1 MNLKNL
7 YISAGVL
14 AILAIITSYLN
25 SSNNAPLLDERVGS
39 TVVDKALLRNAGFAL
54 PFVEIPRPG
63 VRREFVL
70 RSAGFFAFLVS
81 FLALIP
87 VPVQEFVVVFR
98 GSHNSMLAML

>member
-39 TVVDKALLRNAGFAL
+39 TVVDESLLRNAAKAIVTDDDQTL
-54 PFVEIPRPG
+54 TLIAD
-63 VRREFVL
+63 
-70 RSAGFFAFLVS
+70 SANN
-81 FLALIP
+81 
-87 VPVQEFVVVFR
+87 R
-98 GSHNSMLAML
+98 